1 MNRQD
6 LLSNLQGQSYQ
17 NGYVVNNDKPSFVN
31 LNASIRLGNS
41 IPQPFFKSSNNINQL
56 YFKEPSQV
64 NVMNSQTAEPT
75 QINVSEGNFDTS
87 VVYKEFIEA
96 RRVNLQIQN
105 RQNERLVNQ
114 INTMYAPTAS
124 TKSELE
130 ALRTTRPMLE
140 DGLDAIEE
148 YSKTHFLTPAEKQKL
163 REDLI
168 KTNYAKWK
176 ANVDGVKDG
185 TIGGDEE
192 QFLTDLPNVPNPS
205 QSVED
210 ERLKDIAIY
219 GDLVNTKVN
228 VQPTDIRRMAET
240 YLIPFE
246 KGEVKGDFYSYLK
259 DSKSPP
265 VSYLTMSRF
274 LSFLINDR
282 NLLEERISIIIK
294 QFKIPDYLKNII
306 QIINIQVKEKTGDTF
321 INVNAEGL
329 RNIVN
334 TDSLQYK
341 KLLDIMFELFKEIR
355 RQIPIKNGDRN
366 VILLAIADK
375 SIGYGNNKLNIKT
388 DDLYIESTNLKIY
401 KKEYVSLYNQKN
413 NPVIEN
419 IIVDEDEPTGG
430 AAAGGSGGSQPT
442 PARLPPAN
450 TLVEDETPTLADP
463 SSELK
468 EKPQSSRVKKRA
480 LKAKRK

>member
-185 TIGGDEE
+185 TIGKDEE
-192 QFLTDLPNVPNPS
+192 QFLTELPNVPNPS

-240 YLIPFE
+240 YLIPFV
-246 KGEVKGDFYSYLK
+246 KGEEKGDFYNYIK
-259 DSKSPP
+259 DSRPP
-265 VSYLTMSRF
+265 VSYLVMIRF

-306 QIINIQVKEKTGDTF
+306 QVINTQVKEKTGDTF
-321 INVNAEGL
+321 INVEAEGL

-341 KLLDIMFELFKEIR
+341 KLLDIMFELFKDQKTNTR
-355 RQIPIKNGDRN
+355 RKG
-366 VILLAIADK
+366 
-375 SIGYGNNKLNIKT
+375 
-388 DDLYIESTNLKIY
+388 
-401 KKEYVSLYNQKN
+401 
-413 NPVIEN
+413 
-419 IIVDEDEPTGG
+419 
-430 AAAGGSGGSQPT
+430 
-442 PARLPPAN
+442 
-450 TLVEDETPTLADP
+450 
-463 SSELK
+463 
-468 EKPQSSRVKKRA
+468 
-480 LKAKRK
+480 